1 MRLHPVH
8 QCGLSFNNA
17 DNYLQVAEQLKNAA
31 RLHYETTINQKLQI
45 LLNPAIRQRLEQGK
59 NEEVIAGIL
68 TCNNITELR
77 RFLVDTVLEDEGA
90 VEIINRYLKKLVVI
104 MVDLNDFQPTSKT
117 VEKEQVPTLVE
128 EFNNF
133 LNQKLEEVKGDED
146 TLPILLL
153 E

>member
-1 MRLHPVH
+1 M
-8 QCGLSFNNA
+8 
-17 DNYLQVAEQLKNAA
+17 
-31 RLHYETTINQKLQI
+31 
-45 LLNPAIRQRLEQGK
+45 
-59 NEEVIAGIL
+59 IAGIL

-104 MVDLNDFQPTSKT
+104 KVDLNDFQPTSKT
-117 VEKEQVPTLVE
+117 VEREQVPTLVE
-128 EFNNF
+128 EFSDF
-133 LNQKLEEVKGDED
+133 LNQQLEEVKGDED